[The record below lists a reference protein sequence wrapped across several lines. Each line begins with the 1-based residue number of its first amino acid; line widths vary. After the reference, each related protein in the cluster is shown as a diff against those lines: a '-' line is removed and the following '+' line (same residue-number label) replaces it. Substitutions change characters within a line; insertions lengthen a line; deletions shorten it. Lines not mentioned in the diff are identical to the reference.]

1 MADMTEAKQ
10 DGHSR
15 RWVGYMLAALVTALG
30 ALACWTLPQVLEPT
44 PYLAFYPAVVAAA
57 AFGGMGPGLLA
68 VVVSALCVEMV
79 FDATPGTIEWTNPVA
94 MGQLAIFLV
103 GGTGVSLMAH
113 MQRTA
118 LTREQRRHEELR
130 ESERRFRTMAD
141 AMPQLAWIAH
151 SDGYIHWYNRRW
163 HEYTGTTPQ
172 QMEGWGWH
180 SVHDPRM
187 LPKVLGQWQASILS
201 GEPFEMEFPLR
212 GADGIFRPFLTRAQP
227 FKDAQGRIV
236 QWFGTSTDVGE
247 LKRVEEALLNSRQM
261 LQNVLDHFP
270 GVVFWK
276 DRNSVFLGCNKAFAH
291 AAGLDDP
298 DALIDKTDYDLPWAH
313 FEADAYRA
321 DDRAVMDGG
330 VPKLGIIETQVQ
342 ADGSVVWFET
352 NKLPLL
358 DAAGNVIGVFGTAN
372 DITVRKRAQERLA
385 KLNACWLAFG
395 PDADQNIN
403 RLVALCGE
411 MLGATCALYSRLEG
425 GHLCALGQWNV
436 PADFL
441 AIDLPEGHICYDVIR
456 DGRDEVVCIRDLPAT
471 AYARSDPN
479 VGRYGLQTYCGK
491 AVQVGGAMIGS
502 LCVVYTQDRVLDE
515 QEQALL
521 SMTVSAIKVEEERKR
536 AQQAL
541 AAAKSAAEEASRA
554 KDHFI
559 AVLSHELRNPLNPV
573 LATVSMLQKDRR
585 FDADTSEQL
594 EVIRRNA
601 ELEARLID
609 DLLDITRIERGKIV
623 LDRHSVELGTVIR
636 RAVEVSKPDIEAR
649 KLDFSIDM
657 GSAPYWVDADTARL
671 QQVFWNLIKNAV
683 KFTPPGGCVVIRCR
697 DDADAHVIVEVKD
710 SGKGIESDMLPRLF
724 NAFEQGERQTTRQ
737 FGGLGLGLAISKTLV
752 DLHGGT
758 LVASSEGADK
768 GATFT
773 VRLPLVPAGAVG
785 PEPPE
790 SPISPR
796 PVIVGSL
803 RILLVEDHG
812 DTVKI
817 MKRLLAAH
825 GHQVQTAGDV
835 ATALKLADEQT
846 FDLLLSDLG
855 LPDGSGVDLMRAI
868 RRHGSKLPGI
878 ALSGYGQESDIQE
891 SRDAGFTAH
900 LTKPVDV
907 CCLERT
913 IDSVVQESKS
923 LNPDQ

>member
-1 MADMTEAKQ
+1 MADATEAKRG
-10 DGHSR
+10 GHPGL
-15 RWVGYMLAALVTALG
+15 WVGYVLAVLVTALA
-30 ALACWTLPQVLEPT
+30 ALLRWSLPQVLEAT
-44 PYLAFYPAVVAAA
+44 PYLAFYPAVVVAA
-57 AFGGMGPGLLA
+57 AFGGMGPGLLG
-68 VVVSALCVEMV
+68 VVVSALCVELV
-79 FDATPGTIEWTNPVA
+79 FDATPGRIEWTDPVA
-94 MGQLAIFLV
+94 MGQLAIFLA
-103 GGTGVSLMAH
+103 GGLGVSVMAH

-118 LTREQRRHEELR
+118 LSREQRRREELR

-141 AMPQLAWIAH
+141 AIPQLAWIA
-151 SDGYIHWYNRRW
+151 DGEGDIHWFNRRW
-163 HEYTGTTPQ
+163 YEYTGTTPEQ
-172 QMEGWGWH
+172 VEGWGWQ
-180 SVHDPRM
+180 SVHDPHV
-187 LPKVLGQWQASILS
+187 LPKVLAQWQASILS

-212 GADGIFRPFLTRAQP
+212 GVDGIFRPFLTRAQP

-236 QWFGTSTDVGE
+236 QWFGTNTDVGE
-247 LKRVEEALLNSRQM
+247 LKRVEEALRDSRQM

-291 AAGLDDP
+291 AAGLADP

-330 VPKLGIIETQVQ
+330 VPKLGIVETQVQ

-352 NKLPLL
+352 NKVPLL
-358 DAAGNVIGVFGTAN
+358 DAAGNVIGIFGTAN
-372 DITVRKRAQERLA
+372 DITVRKRAEERLA
-385 KLNACWLAFG
+385 KLNACWLEFG

-411 MLGATCALYSRLEG
+411 MLGATCALYSRIEG
-425 GHLCALGQWNV
+425 GRLCAMGQWNV

-441 AIDLPEGHICYDVIR
+441 AVDLPEGHICYDVIR
-456 DGRDEVVCIRDLPAT
+456 DGRDEVVCIRDLPST

-491 AVQVGGAMIGS
+491 AVQVGGVMAGS
-502 LCVVYTQDRVLDE
+502 LCVVYTHDRVLDE
-515 QEQALL
+515 QERALL

-623 LDRHSVELGTVIR
+623 LDRRSIELGTVIG
-636 RAVEVSKPDIEAR
+636 RAAEVSKADIEAR
-649 KLDFSIDM
+649 NLEFCINM
-657 GSAPYWVDADTARL
+657 GGAAYWVNGDAARL

-683 KFTPPGGCVVIRCR
+683 KFTPPGGRVVIRCR
-697 DDADAHVIVEVKD
+697 GDAEAHVIAEVKD
-710 SGKGIESDMLPRLF
+710 SGKGIEPDMLPRLF

-758 LVASSEGADK
+758 LTASSDGADK

-773 VRLPLVPAGAVG
+773 VRLPLAPAGAMG
-785 PEPPE
+785 PGLPE
-790 SPISPR
+790 SPVSPPGIIR
-796 PVIVGSL
+796 TL

-812 DTVKI
+812 DTLKI
-817 MKRLLAAH
+817 MTRLLAAH
-825 GHQVQTAGDV
+825 GHHVQTAGDV
-835 ATALKLADEQT
+835 ATALKMADEQT

-868 RRHGSKLPGI
+868 RQHGSKLPGI
-878 ALSGYGQESDIQE
+878 ALSGYGREIDIQQ

-900 LTKPVDV
+900 LIKPVDV

-913 IDSVVQESKS
+913 IDSVVNGSKS